1 MGPFFFILMAVALAL
16 VVASLFM
23 GLFVMARGGEVAKKY
38 SNKLMQLRVVLQA
51 IAILIILIAVFFARG
66 S

>member
-1 MGPFFFILMAVALAL
+1 VGPFFYILMALALAL

-23 GLFVMARGGEVAKKY
+23 GLFVMARGGELAKRY

-51 IAILIILIAVFFARG
+51 VAILVILIAIFFARG
-66 S
+66 F